1 MIVDYLKIIL
11 IGITAGFIAGFLG
24 TATAPTIIFGLLIF
38 KLVPN
43 FKTAAGTTLLTI
55 LPPLSIFAVYEYYKR
70 GELDIKYALM
80 LMVVITF
87 FERLGAKYNLLFSD
101 KILKRL
107 SAVYLYI
114 IGTFM
119 LYLSFQ

>member
-1 MIVDYLKIIL
+1 
-11 IGITAGFIAGFLG
+11 
-24 TATAPTIIFGLLIF
+24 
-38 KLVPN
+38 
-43 FKTAAGTTLLTI
+43 
-55 LPPLSIFAVYEYYKR
+55 
-70 GELDIKYALM
+70 
-80 LMVVITF
+80 MVVITF

-107 SAVYLYI
+107 SALYLYI